1 MTTSAPPTVAAM
13 PETLPPGAPPAPERS
28 TLVQAA
34 LEALT
39 IATQR
44 QGEEGQPAPFERA
57 VFRPDS
63 WLIQKCWETLADA
76 GAPSAAL
83 AVAQMAGSRQP
94 LAPVQAL
101 YRLSAGIDKQIGLAN
116 VIAQELKRMTPQI
129 LAPAAAPDDVTARDR
144 LLYAAATAAAVGNP
158 QLALTCL
165 ERLDQFATPWER
177 PVVVPE
183 QRQMLSDTVFE
194 LGLHP
199 LTMTLIT
206 SALRRYGDAGA
217 QFVLNITTAAGEQL
231 RERPAAATRVAR
243 QLMLGVDTFRN
254 ATLTSLHSRRL
265 TAIALAQAGAV
276 DEVLGQLTAIANI
289 QAARRESGLSLR
301 KGDQS
306 ILRQV
311 KRPTADADVDFQVYT
326 LQEAVRAMPVRQMPR
341 EQRIDLA
348 NRLAMLGTKSDG
360 WTAAGAAAT
369 LIDLGAV
376 KFAIDVVDSI
386 PANDPTKAEGF
397 IALAKGLLGV
407 DEPALAEEQIRK
419 GLAWVQA
426 YPGRNPERALIWG
439 VAQAY
444 LERGEPDNAVAILDT
459 WQEPAGFWRS
469 VRDLFGRKL
478 SDDELRNSGLRL
490 RALLLQDAPPPK
502 AVQQQ
507 VSTLMTWAPRLLDGE
522 ALVNFLSENVLE
534 PLLAAGRVQMALQ
547 TLPVLQQAVQPGS
560 GEKHADRLTNL
571 ANVLVAELGPELST
585 GASQAN
591 GQGDATRAALEN
603 FVTAIWAADRT
614 RGLWQ
619 TVYGIEG
626 MLPLVAALEGPDAL
640 VALARGVAQAGSRWS
655 D

>member
-1 MTTSAPPTVAAM
+1 
-13 PETLPPGAPPAPERS
+13 
-28 TLVQAA
+28 
-34 LEALT
+34 
-39 IATQR
+39 
-44 QGEEGQPAPFERA
+44 
-57 VFRPDS
+57 
-63 WLIQKCWETLADA
+63 
-76 GAPSAAL
+76 
-83 AVAQMAGSRQP
+83 
-94 LAPVQAL
+94 
-101 YRLSAGIDKQIGLAN
+101 
-116 VIAQELKRMTPQI
+116 
-129 LAPAAAPDDVTARDR
+129 
-144 LLYAAATAAAVGNP
+144 
-158 QLALTCL
+158 
-165 ERLDQFATPWER
+165 
-177 PVVVPE
+177 
-183 QRQMLSDTVFE
+183 
-194 LGLHP
+194 
-199 LTMTLIT
+199 
-206 SALRRYGDAGA
+206 
-217 QFVLNITTAAGEQL
+217 
-231 RERPAAATRVAR
+231 
-243 QLMLGVDTFRN
+243 
-254 ATLTSLHSRRL
+254 
-265 TAIALAQAGAV
+265 
-276 DEVLGQLTAIANI
+276 
-289 QAARRESGLSLR
+289 
-301 KGDQS
+301 
-306 ILRQV
+306 
-311 KRPTADADVDFQVYT
+311 
-326 LQEAVRAMPVRQMPR
+326 
-341 EQRIDLA
+341 
-348 NRLAMLGTKSDG
+348 
-360 WTAAGAAAT
+360 
-369 LIDLGAV
+369 
-376 KFAIDVVDSI
+376 
-386 PANDPTKAEGF
+386 
-397 IALAKGLLGV
+397 
-407 DEPALAEEQIRK
+407 
-419 GLAWVQA
+419 